1 MDQNTAK
8 NQLMKGRAMNFHVD
22 AIGLNGAVYRSV
34 VSGYAG
40 YYEALAAARKEK
52 PLGTRLRVR
61 IVLDER

>member
-1 MDQNTAK
+1 
-8 NQLMKGRAMNFHVD
+8 MNFHVD

-34 VSGYAG
+34 VSGYSG